1 MKLSFLGQTYEAS
14 TPAIAA
20 TTTNETLTFR
30 GKSYA
35 QRQYCVQQRQQPAS
49 ELTYRGIRYTA

>member
-1 MKLSFLGQTYEAS
+1 MQLSFLGQTYEAS

-20 TTTNETLTFR
+20 TETNETLTFR

-35 QRQYCVQQRQQPAS
+35 QKQYSVQQRQQATT
-49 ELTYRGIRYTA
+49 ELTYRGIHYTA